1 MTHAPSDSRVA
12 GDPGPEARR
21 APECGQ
27 NKPKGRPPED
37 GKLKVP
43 RKRGPRSRFMTRR
56 DLENEQAAIIH
67 LLSKGTKVAV
77 VAETLDI
84 SVATLYR
91 RIGKVK
97 AKDAEVA
104 KLLVPEMA
112 EALKALLIRIELEQ
126 QRAMALASKRIEKI
140 NSNTSCCAECRN
152 DKIALQ
158 LLEVSSTQHQQ
169 LIKILRLTGYF
180 EKVGGESNSIEKYA
194 RLATV
199 DADKALDRYLQALES
214 RLPYVSVQ
222 NGGTDA
228 TDGTPAYPLHTVQHM
243 IDVLGTSDL
252 KTEVKAPKTGKVAPK
267 PSIKTKAN
275 EPTQH

>member
-1 MTHAPSDSRVA
+1 MIHAPSDSRVA
-12 GDPGPEARR
+12 GDPGLEART

-27 NKPKGRPPED
+27 NKPKGRPPES

-43 RKRGPRSRFMTRR
+43 RKRGPRSRFMTQR
-56 DLENEQAAIIH
+56 DLQKEQAAIIN
-67 LLSKGTKVAV
+67 LLSKGAKVAD
-77 VAETLDI
+77 VAEAVDI

-91 RIGKVK
+91 RIGKVN
-97 AKDAEVA
+97 AKDVEVA

-112 EALKALLIRIELEQ
+112 EALKALLMRIELEQ

-152 DKIALQ
+152 DKIAIR
-158 LLEVSSTQHQQ
+158 LLELSNKQHVAQVR
-169 LIKILRLTGYF
+169 ILKQIGYF
-180 EKVGGESNSIEKYA
+180 EEVRRRMKGLIAYQTKLRRRANRAI
-194 RLATV
+194 
-199 DADKALDRYLQALES
+199 DRYLQALS
-214 RLPYVSVQ
+214 TNQPYIPVHGDCSYVA
-222 NGGTDA
+222 DHA
-228 TDGTPAYPLHTVQHM
+228 PVFRLHTVQHM

-267 PSIKTKAN
+267 PSIKTKAD